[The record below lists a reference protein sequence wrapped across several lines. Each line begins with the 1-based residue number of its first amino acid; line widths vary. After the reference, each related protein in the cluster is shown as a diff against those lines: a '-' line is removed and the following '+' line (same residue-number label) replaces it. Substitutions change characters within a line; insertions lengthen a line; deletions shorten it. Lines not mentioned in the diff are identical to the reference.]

1 MTKQDKTGTQGR
13 APAKRRAWATP
24 AMHKINASQ
33 AETGGASPN
42 TDLGVTFS

>member
-1 MTKQDKTGTQGR
+1 MTTQGKTETQGR
-13 APAKRRAWATP
+13 APGKRRAWATP
-24 AMHKINASQ
+24 VMHKINASA